1 MAAYLFIESLDPFE
15 SNDSARYW
23 EMATGLARQGDQVTV
38 LLIQNGVLAAR
49 AGARADGLTSLSS
62 AGVEVLAEDFSLR
75 ERGIGVDR
83 LATGVR
89 AAPLDVVLDHLGAG
103 RRVLWH

>member
-1 MAAYLFIESLDPFE
+1 MAAYLFIESVDPFE

-23 EMATGLARQGDQVTV
+23 EMASGLAQQGDQVTV
-38 LLIQNGVLAAR
+38 LLVQNGVLAAR
-49 AGARADGLTSLSS
+49 AGAHADGLGALSR

-75 ERGIGVDR
+75 ERGIGPDR
-83 LATGVR
+83 LASGVR
-89 AAPLDVVLDHLGAG
+89 AAPLDVVLDHMGAG